1 MSQHDTQPVRLEQ
14 YQGAMGQSYQSVPV
28 AKLVGMGAPYN
39 PRRIEPEQL
48 AALRRSLRTFG
59 AVEPVV
65 ANRRS
70 GRIVGGHQRVKAAE
84 AEGIETLPVVWV
96 DLDETGERQLNL
108 ALNKIS
114 GEWDEDKLGA
124 LLLDLTA
131 AGADISLT
139 GFDDSEL
146 QKILADL
153 RRAQRG
159 DPDDVPEPPAVP
171 VSKPGDLYVLGKH
184 RILCGD
190 STNAADVKRLMD
202 GSQADALLT
211 DPPYNVNYEGGTK
224 QKLSISNDA
233 MDEDTYRRFL
243 VAALRTATD
252 VLRPGGAFYVW
263 HADSHGLTVRSACAL
278 VGLIVRQCLIWV
290 KSSLVLGRQ
299 DYQWRHEPCLYGWK
313 DGGAHTWLADRT
325 QTTVLEFEK
334 PARNEDHPTTK
345 PVALFAHL
353 LGNSCRSDGIVL
365 DPFAGSGTTIIAAE
379 QLGRRCF
386 SLEIDPVYVDV
397 AVQRWER
404 FTGEKA
410 FLEASQ

>member
-1 MSQHDTQPVRLEQ
+1 
-14 YQGAMGQSYQSVPV
+14 
-28 AKLVGMGAPYN
+28 MGAPYN
-39 PRRIEPEQL
+39 PRRIDPSQL
-48 AALRRSLRTFG
+48 SALRRSLRTFG

-65 ANRRS
+65 ANRAT

-108 ALNKIS
+108 ALNRIS
-114 GEWDEDKLGA
+114 GEWDEEKLGA
-124 LLLDLTA
+124 LLLELSK
-131 AGADISLT
+131 AGADIALT

-146 QKILADL
+146 QKVLADL

-184 RILCGD
+184 RLLCGD
-190 STNAADVKRLMD
+190 STNVANVKRLMN

-211 DPPYNVNYEGGTK
+211 DPPYNVDYRGGTR

-233 MDEDTYRRFL
+233 MDEGAYRRLL
-243 VAALRTATD
+243 VAALQSAAD

-263 HADSHGLTVRSACAL
+263 HADSHGLTVRSACAS
-278 VGLIVRQCLIWV
+278 VGLVVRQCLIWV

-313 DGGAHTWLADRT
+313 DGATHTWLSDRS
-325 QTTVLEFEK
+325 QTTVLEFDK
-334 PARNEDHPTTK
+334 PPRNEDHPTMK
-345 PVALFAHL
+345 PVALFAQL
-353 LGNSCRSDGIVL
+353 LSNSCKPDGIAL
-365 DPFAGSGTTIIAAE
+365 DQFAGSGTTIVAAE

-386 SLEIDPVYVDV
+386 SLEIDPIYVDV
-397 AVQRWER
+397 AVQRWES
-404 FTGEKA
+404 FTGDKA
-410 FLEASQ
+410 VLEATA

>member
-1 MSQHDTQPVRLEQ
+1 MASAVVPLKSEI
-14 YQGAMGQSYQSVPV
+14 VPV
-28 AKLVGMGAPYN
+28 AKLIGMGAPYN
-39 PRRIEPEQL
+39 PRRIAPEQL

-59 AVEPVV
+59 VVEPVV

-70 GRIVGGHQRVKAAE
+70 GRIVGGHQRVRAAE

-108 ALNKIS
+108 ALNRIS
-114 GEWDEDKLGA
+114 GEWDEEKLGA
-124 LLLDLTA
+124 LLLELSE
-131 AGADISLT
+131 AGADIALT

-146 QKILADL
+146 QKILAEL

-184 RILCGD
+184 RLLCGD
-190 STNAADVKRLMD
+190 TTNAADVKRLMD
-202 GSQADALLT
+202 GSKADALLT
-211 DPPYNVNYEGGTK
+211 DPPYNVDYKGGTK

-233 MDEDTYRRFL
+233 MDEGAYLSLL
-243 VAALRTATD
+243 VAALRAAVH
-252 VLRPGGAFYVW
+252 VLRPGGAFYCW
-263 HADSHGLTVRSACAL
+263 HADSHGLTVRSACAS

-313 DGGAHTWLADRT
+313 DGAAHIWLSDRS

-345 PVALFAHL
+345 PVALFAQL
-353 LGNSCRSDGIVL
+353 LGNSCKVDGIVL

-386 SLEIDPVYVDV
+386 SLEIDPTYVDV

-410 FLEASQ
+410 FLEAVS